1 MHANANK
8 EKATTPVLV
17 REVAR
22 RMGCY
27 RKDAR
32 EVLDHFAAVI
42 AENVSEGKKVQYA
55 GLGVFYP
62 AISRRG
68 RGAGKSVKIRFR
80 PARELAEKVKNS
92 RKGGAGNADQEKPGI
107 N

>member
-8 EKATTPVLV
+8 EKVTTPVVV

-32 EVLDHFAAVI
+32 ELLDHFASVV
-42 AENVSEGKKVQYA
+42 AEQVAAGKRVQYA
-55 GLGVFYP
+55 GLGIFYP
-62 AISRRG
+62 AVSKRG
-68 RGAGKSVKIRFR
+68 RGAGKHVKVRFR
-80 PARELAEKVKNS
+80 PARSLAEKVM
-92 RKGGAGNADQEKPGI
+92 KGGLQQDEKPCTTG
-107 N
+107 

>member
-1 MHANANK
+1 MRAD
-8 EKATTPVLV
+8 EKVTTPALV

-32 EVLDHFAAVI
+32 EVLDHFASVI
-42 AENVSEGKKVQYA
+42 AENVSAGRRVQYA
-55 GLGVFYP
+55 GLGIFYP
-62 AISRRG
+62 AISKRG
-68 RGAGKSVKIRFR
+68 RGAGKHVKVRFR
-80 PARELAEKVKNS
+80 PARELAEKVKNG
-92 RKGGAGNADQEKPGI
+92 KGEGENADQEKPKD